1 MRLSVLLFA
10 CLCITLVHCQKN
22 TKIVPQVK
30 TTKGVVTTTPIVTT
44 TTAAL
49 QDALI
54 AIVAAHGIDIA
65 VEIRGY
71 EVFVQKHVEFVR
83 QLLPAK
89 TKSRFCFSPRFCFS
103 FFYRRACRRTCGV
116 C

>member
-44 TTAAL
+44 TTAAPRCF
-49 QDALI
+49 DRNRCCPRYR
-54 AIVAAHGIDIA
+54 HCC
-65 VEIRGY
+65 RNSR
-71 EVFVQKHVEFVR
+71 VR
-83 QLLPAK
+83 SVCPK
-89 TKSRFCFSPRFCFS
+89 TCRVCTATTTCQNKSRFCFSPRFCFS